1 MDHLRTNG
9 GIEHSLDEKL
19 EITLGDRITQDG
31 NLLRNQDPF
40 LAAEEESSQN
50 LGSMEN
56 ASQDL
61 ESAENTSQNLESDGE
76 GSQNLDLGEA
86 ENSADSSAR
95 ERLLPKD
102 EKSYTIVG
110 FYERPDFE
118 PYTAPGYTA
127 LTAADGEGDTAHPYD
142 LYVRTVSG
150 RNSTV
155 ILEGMFS
162 RLQGFDPQAEGSGV
176 SWGVNYDLMRY
187 YGYSGESRYNNV
199 MYSLGAILIGIIMF
213 GSISLIYNAFSISV
227 SERTKQFGLLAS
239 IGGTKRQLTGS
250 VLFEAL
256 FLGCIGIPLG
266 ILSGLAGI
274 GITFYFVKD
283 MVGDNA

>member
-1 MDHLRTNG
+1 VALGVFLLLMG
-9 GIEHSLDEKL
+9 MSL
-19 EITLGDRITQDG
+19 
-31 NLLRNQDPF
+31 
-40 LAAEEESSQN
+40 
-50 LGSMEN
+50 
-56 ASQDL
+56 
-61 ESAENTSQNLESDGE
+61 
-76 GSQNLDLGEA
+76 
-86 ENSADSSAR
+86 
-95 ERLLPKD
+95 
-102 EKSYTIVG
+102 
-110 FYERPDFE
+110 
-118 PYTAPGYTA
+118 TA

-176 SWGVNYDLMRY
+176 SWGFNYDLMRY

-283 MVGDNA
+283 MVGNILGIISTSYETARLIRILGPAKHVTLTMHPSLGALAIALLISLATILISAYLPMRRAMKRPAIDAIRQAGDIAIRPGKVRTSRLTQKLFGFEGWPPKIISATAGNTAPL